1 MNLTSSYQETY
12 STFSDYLIYSK
23 KSPVLWYSGGQQ
35 QGLIEYGEREDQ
47 FNCQNISN
55 IDFSK
60 IDKETVVNL
69 EAQKRYDELGRL
81 LSDPE
86 IISDQ
91 TRYRDYSKEHSHLS
105 EIIAAYHELCSV
117 TEEIKGS
124 REILEGK
131 DEEMRELAKEELP
144 LLQEQ
149 EETLIE
155 KLKIMLLPKD
165 PNDDK
170 NILLEIR
177 AGAGGDEST
186 LFASELY
193 RMYSRYAETQGWTTE
208 TLSASESGINGV
220 KEVIAMIKGHGAYSK
235 LKHESGVHRV
245 QRVPETETQGRR
257 HTSTVTVAVMPEAE
271 EVEVDISPDELR
283 IDTYRSGGAGGQ
295 NVNKVETAIR
305 ITHIPTGTVVTCQDE
320 KSQHKNKQ
328 RAMKILL
335 TRLLDLKIQEQNK
348 EISSQR
354 KAQVGTGDR
363 SEKIRTYNFPQNR
376 VTDHRI
382 GLTLHKLEEIME
394 GGLTELTESLTAYF
408 QTEQLKNLNQSSDG

>member
-1 MNLTSSYQETY
+1 MILDRLAE
-12 STFSDYLIYSK
+12 L
-23 KSPVLWYSGGQQ
+23 
-35 QGLIEYGEREDQ
+35 
-47 FNCQNISN
+47 
-55 IDFSK
+55 
-60 IDKETVVNL
+60 
-69 EAQKRYDELGRL
+69 QKRHDELNKF
-81 LSDPE
+81 LSDPD

-91 TRYRDYSKEHSHLS
+91 TRYREYSKEHAHLA
-105 EIIAAYHELCSV
+105 EIMEAYHELRS
-117 TEEIKGS
+117 TIEEIKGS
-124 REILEGK
+124 KEILEGK
-131 DEEMRELAKEELP
+131 DKEMRELAKEELP
-144 LLQEQ
+144 LLREQ
-149 EETLIE
+149 EEKLME
-155 KLKIMLLPKD
+155 QLKIMLLPKD

-193 RMYSRYAETQGWTTE
+193 RMYSRYAEGQGWTTE
-208 TLSASESGINGV
+208 TLSTNESGINGV
-220 KEVIAMIKGHGAYSK
+220 KEVIAMINGRGAYSK

-257 HTSTVTVAVMPEAE
+257 HTSTVTVVVMPEAE
-271 EVEVDISPDELR
+271 EIELDIKPDDLR

-328 RAMKILL
+328 KAMKILMS
-335 TRLLDLKIQEQNK
+335 RMLDFKIQEQSK
-348 EISSQR
+348 EMSTQR
-354 KAQVGTGDR
+354 KAQIGTGDR

-382 GLTLHKLEEIME
+382 GLTLHRLEEIME
-394 GGLTELTESLTAYF
+394 GDLTELTESLTTYF
-408 QTEQLKNLNQSSDG
+408 QTEQLKHLNQGE

>member
-1 MNLTSSYQETY
+1 MILDRLAELET
-12 STFSDYLIYSK
+12 
-23 KSPVLWYSGGQQ
+23 
-35 QGLIEYGEREDQ
+35 
-47 FNCQNISN
+47 
-55 IDFSK
+55 
-60 IDKETVVNL
+60 
-69 EAQKRYDELGRL
+69 RYDELGKL
-81 LSDPE
+81 LSDPD

-91 TRYRDYSKEHSHLS
+91 NKYREYSREHSHLS
-105 EIIAAYHELCSV
+105 EIMEAYVELRSV
-117 TEEIKGS
+117 TEEIAGS
-124 REILEGK
+124 KELLEGK

-144 LLQEQ
+144 LLQKR
-149 EETLIE
+149 EEALTA

-170 NILLEIR
+170 NIILEIR

-193 RMYSRYAETQGWTTE
+193 RMYTRYAETQGWTTE
-208 TLSASESGINGV
+208 TLSTNESGINGV
-220 KEVIAMIKGHGAYSK
+220 KEVIAMIKGHGAYSR

-271 EVEVDISPDELR
+271 EVELDVSPDELR

-305 ITHIPTGTVVTCQDE
+305 ITHVPTGTVVTCQDE

-328 RAMKILL
+328 KAMKILMS
-335 TRLLDLKIQEQNK
+335 RLLDHKIQEQNK

-382 GLTLHKLEEIME
+382 GLTLHKLGEIME
-394 GGLTELTESLTAYF
+394 GDLTELTESLNTYF
-408 QTEQLKNLNQSSDG
+408 QTEQLKHLNQGVEK

>member
-1 MNLTSSYQETY
+1 MILDRLAE
-12 STFSDYLIYSK
+12 
-23 KSPVLWYSGGQQ
+23 
-35 QGLIEYGEREDQ
+35 
-47 FNCQNISN
+47 
-55 IDFSK
+55 
-60 IDKETVVNL
+60 L
-69 EAQKRYDELGRL
+69 EQRYEELGKL

-86 IISDQ
+86 VISDQ
-91 TRYRDYSKEHSHLS
+91 TRYRDFSKEHSHLS
-105 EIIAAYHELCSV
+105 EIMETYHELCS
-117 TEEIKGS
+117 TLEEIKGS
-124 REILEGK
+124 KEILEGK
-131 DEEMRELAKEELP
+131 DKEMRELAKEELP
-144 LLQEQ
+144 LLREQ
-149 EETLIE
+149 EETLME
-155 KLKIMLLPKD
+155 SLKIMLLPKD

-177 AGAGGDEST
+177 AGAGGDESA

-193 RMYSRYAETQGWTTE
+193 RMYTRYAETQGWTTE
-208 TLSASESGINGV
+208 RLSSSESGTGGV
-220 KEVIAMIKGHGAYSK
+220 KEVIALINGHGAYSK

-271 EVEVDISPDELR
+271 EIELDISPDELR

-328 RAMKILL
+328 KAMKILMS
-335 TRLLDLKIQEQNK
+335 RLLDFKIREQQK
-348 EISSQR
+348 EMSSQR
-354 KAQVGTGDR
+354 KAQIGTGDR
-363 SEKIRTYNFPQNR
+363 SEKIRTYSFPQNR

-394 GGLTELTESLTAYF
+394 GDLTELTENLTAYF
-408 QTEQLKNLNQSSDG
+408 QTEQLKNLNQDE

>member
-1 MNLTSSYQETY
+1 MILDKLAELET
-12 STFSDYLIYSK
+12 
-23 KSPVLWYSGGQQ
+23 
-35 QGLIEYGEREDQ
+35 
-47 FNCQNISN
+47 
-55 IDFSK
+55 
-60 IDKETVVNL
+60 
-69 EAQKRYDELGRL
+69 RYDELGKL
-81 LSDPE
+81 LSDPDV
-86 IISDQ
+86 ISDQ
-91 TRYRDYSKEHSHLS
+91 NKYREYSKEHSHLS
-105 EIIAAYHELCSV
+105 EIMEAYVELRSV
-117 TEEIKGS
+117 TEEIADS
-124 REILEGK
+124 REMLEANDADMK
-131 DEEMRELAKEELP
+131 ELAKEELP
-144 LLQEQ
+144 LLQER
-149 EETLIE
+149 EEALTE

-170 NILLEIR
+170 NVIVEIR

-193 RMYSRYAETQGWTTE
+193 RMYSRYAETQGWKTE
-208 TLSASESGINGV
+208 TLSTNASGISGV
-220 KEVIAMIKGHGAYSK
+220 KEVIAMIQGHGAYSK

-271 EVEVDISPDELR
+271 EVEVEVSPDELR

-335 TRLLDLKIQEQNK
+335 SRLLDHKVQEQNK
-348 EISSQR
+348 EISSKR

-382 GLTLHKLEEIME
+382 GLTLHKLGEIME
-394 GGLTELTESLTAYF
+394 GDLTELTESLNTYF
-408 QTEQLKNLNQSSDG
+408 QTEQLKHLNQDEE